1 MRTTI
6 GSILLLVPVIV
17 ILWYL
22 VIPKKE
28 CFTVVLKS
36 GVSYEGHVR
45 YRGARDENAIKAE
58 IIDRIRM
65 ETPEEEVAK
74 VYLG

>member
-1 MRTTI
+1 MWTAI
-6 GSILLLVPVIV
+6 EYLLLTAVLVL
-17 ILWYL
+17 LWLL
-22 VIPKKE
+22 VLPKKA
-28 CFTVVLKS
+28 CFTVVLKN

-45 YRGARDENAIKAE
+45 YRGARDDEAIKAE

-65 ETPEEEVAK
+65 ETPDDDIAK